1 MLDVSPHLIRSNS
14 AGRGAGH
21 ASSVRGH
28 LSRRPARCSSGS
40 WRRWHRCAGARDL
53 PWHGTLVAQL
63 TWRIFCRHNT
73 TRLNSAS
80 AGVPATAP
88 HGRELHAL
96 GVCAV
101 ESFGINTAA
110 AGAHTHCL
118 LQQAPHNTTAPFPAA
133 LQEGATSSIGLCAQ
147 QATARAAC
155 CTRLQPSQQRHD
167 GQQPEPQPPC
177 VLVTAAAAATTRLLA
192 PGSRDAQAAIG
203 SRCA

>member
-118 LQQAPHNTTAPFPAA
+118 LQQAPHNTTACGPLPRRAPGGGHVIDRFVRSTGHRQSRMLHKAA
-133 LQEGATSSIGLCAQ
+133 AFSAAARWAG
-147 QATARAAC
+147 ARAAAIVRTRDRRRRC
-155 CTRLQPSQQRHD
+155 HHPAACTRQP
-167 GQQPEPQPPC
+167 
-177 VLVTAAAAATTRLLA
+177 
-192 PGSRDAQAAIG
+192 
-203 SRCA
+203 